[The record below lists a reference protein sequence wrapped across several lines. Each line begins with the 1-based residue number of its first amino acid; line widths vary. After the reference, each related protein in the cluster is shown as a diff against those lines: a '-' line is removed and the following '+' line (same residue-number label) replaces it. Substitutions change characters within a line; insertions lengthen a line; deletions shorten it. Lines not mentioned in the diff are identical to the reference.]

1 MFNFNFNW
9 RQLAIAVKPIFSAIL
24 RGAAAVTACQLCYYL
39 TTKPADGAGW
49 VETPTEELVKVSGL
63 SRYQVE
69 NSRRKLVALGLLEE
83 VRRYGNKIWS
93 RPTGK
98 RVTVVK
104 YTIQYQLGNGKTRTV
119 ERFKCFPEGTP
130 TETIEAAV
138 PKASSIT
145 IQGHYTLLELYSN
158 TNTLIEEPPQSP
170 VEPSVTKAPIE
181 KPSVEPPKPPIE
193 TVSDILPTPTA
204 GSTERASRLE
214 PTQEPSASYRVPIA
228 PVEPPKPPI
237 ETVKTE
243 DYYTTNQH
251 PCERVNDR
259 FKRGGEIPEWKKSR
273 SPQDYTDEAIESVM
287 GYLGSFSKDTKDPSL
302 RKRAISHLYRL
313 EKENRF
319 AEIRE
324 ILKTYKF
331 NKFTSKIPE
340 KFREVYP
347 YYLIYREVNAG
358 RLANDHPDFVKLMLA
373 PSHIHHLLDVKEK
386 ELEKLYENLT
396 AEGFQT

>member
-1 MFNFNFNW
+1 MFNFNW
-9 RQLAIAVKPIFSAIL
+9 RSLVIAVKPIFSAIL

-39 TTKPADGAGW
+39 TSKPADEAGW
-49 VETPTEELVKVSGL
+49 VETPTEELVKTSGL

-69 NSRRKLVALGLLEE
+69 NGRRKLVQLGLLEE

-104 YTIQYQLGNGKTRTV
+104 YTVQYQLGNGKTKTLEKV
-119 ERFKCFPEGTP
+119 KCFPEGTP
-130 TETIEAAV
+130 TETIADAV
-138 PKASSIT
+138 PKATSIT

-158 TNTLIEEPPQSP
+158 TNTLIEEPPQ
-170 VEPSVTKAPIE
+170 
-181 KPSVEPPKPPIE
+181 PKPPIASVE
-193 TVSDILPTPTA
+193 FPKPSIALIAPVEPTPT
-204 GSTERASRLE
+204 TD
-214 PTQEPSASYRVPIA
+214 PSASYRVPIEPVEPPKPPIA
-228 PVEPPKPPI
+228 LVEPPKPPI
-237 ETVKTE
+237 ETVKPTASQPSSCGQKIE
-243 DYYTTNQH
+243 YYAINQH

-287 GYLGSFSKDTKDPSL
+287 GYLSSFSKDTKDPSL

-313 EKENRF
+313 EKESRF

-324 ILKTYKF
+324 ILQTYKF

-340 KFREVYP
+340 KLREVYP

-373 PSHIHHLLDVKEK
+373 PSHIHHLLEVKEK

-396 AEGFQT
+396 AEGSQT

>member
-1 MFNFNFNW
+1 MFNFNLNW
-9 RQLAIAVKPIFSAIL
+9 KGLAIALKPIFSAIL

-39 TTKPADGAGW
+39 TTKPADEAGW

-69 NSRRKLVALGLLEE
+69 NSRRKLVELGLLEE

-93 RPTGK
+93 RPTGN

-104 YTIQYQLGNGKTRTV
+104 YTIQYQLGNGRIRTV

-158 TNTLIEEPPQSP
+158 TNTLIEEPPPKPPIAS
-170 VEPSVTKAPIE
+170 VEFP
-181 KPSVEPPKPPIE
+181 KPSIALVEPPKPPIE
-193 TVSDILPTPTA
+193 TVNTSPTA
-204 GSTERASRLE
+204 S
-214 PTQEPSASYRVPIA
+214 QPSSCRQRIEPIA
-228 PVEPPKPPI
+228 PIKPVEPPKPPI
-237 ETVKTE
+237 APVELPKPPIE
-243 DYYTTNQH
+243 DYYAINQH

-287 GYLGSFSKDTKDPSL
+287 GYLSSFSKDTKDPSL

-340 KFREVYP
+340 KLREVYP

-373 PSHIHHLLDVKEK
+373 PSRIHHLLEVKEK